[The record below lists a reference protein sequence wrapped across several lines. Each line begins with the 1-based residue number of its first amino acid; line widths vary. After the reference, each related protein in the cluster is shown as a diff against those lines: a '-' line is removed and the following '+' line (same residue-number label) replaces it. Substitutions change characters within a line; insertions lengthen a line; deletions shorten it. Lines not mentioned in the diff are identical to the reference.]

1 MPSFLVSPVMF
12 ASAWLAPAV
21 EAFRLRDVSW
31 IPASSLGTDLP
42 EVNLMLYFSS
52 RRHNNDGRGWC
63 PYLRKGYPVK
73 EIVVVIFCNLSHCL
87 RNALVRKW
95 SYLILGLLT
104 LIMMA
109 SNHATEGWSWR
120 LLMVIYLPYV
130 IASLW
135 HFFSAFGEVSWS
147 LDAEVNEDARK
158 ILRDNV
164 IAIILFI
171 FLVGVAGR
179 YVPDVALNNAVGQM
193 RSGLLALILAYT
205 WLGIVRAV
213 LATHWTKGVSNN
225 DFESVVDV
233 GETGVCASARCES
246 AVVGSVEGA
255 GAAAPDLDGVQ
266 AREGQVIAAVQ
277 VGNKDRRDWR
287 MLATG
292 VAIGVL
298 ASDVV
303 VRRLRRN

>member
-1 MPSFLVSPVMF
+1 MVVYC
-12 ASAWLAPAV
+12 
-21 EAFRLRDVSW
+21 
-31 IPASSLGTDLP
+31 SS
-42 EVNLMLYFSS
+42 S
-52 RRHNNDGRGWC
+52 C
-63 PYLRKGYPVK
+63 
-73 EIVVVIFCNLSHCL
+73 CL
-87 RNALVRKW
+87 RNVLRRKW
-95 SYLILGLLT
+95 PYLFMGVFA
-104 LIMMA
+104 LIFMA
-109 SNHATEGWSWR
+109 SNRATEGWSWQ
-120 LLMVIYLPYV
+120 LLVVIYFPYV
-130 IASLW
+130 IVSLW
-135 HFFSAFGEVSWS
+135 HFSGAFGEVSWS

-164 IAIILFI
+164 TAIIFFI
-171 FLVGVAGR
+171 FLVGVVGR

-213 LATHWTKGVSNN
+213 LATRWRKGGGNN
-225 DFESVVDV
+225 DVESMVDV
-233 GETGVCASARCES
+233 GEARVRASARCEP
-246 AVVGSVEGA
+246 AVVSGVEGA

-277 VGNKDRRDWR
+277 VDNKDRRGWR
-287 MLATG
+287 MLAAG

>member
-1 MPSFLVSPVMF
+1 M
-12 ASAWLAPAV
+12 
-21 EAFRLRDVSW
+21 
-31 IPASSLGTDLP
+31 
-42 EVNLMLYFSS
+42 
-52 RRHNNDGRGWC
+52 
-63 PYLRKGYPVK
+63 
-73 EIVVVIFCNLSHCL
+73 
-87 RNALVRKW
+87 
-95 SYLILGLLT
+95 
-104 LIMMA
+104 
-109 SNHATEGWSWR
+109 
-120 LLMVIYLPYV
+120 
-130 IASLW
+130 
-135 HFFSAFGEVSWS
+135 
-147 LDAEVNEDARK
+147 NEDARK

-164 IAIILFI
+164 IAIIFFI

-255 GAAAPDLDGVQ
+255 GAAASDLGGVQ

-277 VGNKDRRDWR
+277 VGNKDRRGWR
-287 MLATG
+287 MLAAG